1 MAGFLLD
8 VETKQLSRALGR
20 VAAAADKTLELIHL
34 KYNWGLL
41 RIAAA
46 GTAVDLKAVG
56 SWPDVVSIERT
67 AALAL
72 KQYLPDTAVTSL
84 RVENGKLYARDFGL
98 ACVIGEHPEQN
109 EDLVRRQRDLNAAA
123 AALASYRVSAAEIEE
138 LLSEASSENA
148 RLWGPNDGRV
158 IEDVAKAWKCL
169 AAHGVET
176 SAIRRLIDRKTR
188 ESFKSPVMPL

>member
-98 ACVIGEHPEQN
+98 ACDCDSTTRNQPRTPSWLFSANCHP
-109 EDLVRRQRDLNAAA
+109 
-123 AALASYRVSAAEIEE
+123 SF
-138 LLSEASSENA
+138 
-148 RLWGPNDGRV
+148 DGRIV
-158 IEDVAKAWKCL
+158 S
-169 AAHGVET
+169 T
-176 SAIRRLIDRKTR
+176 F
-188 ESFKSPVMPL
+188 ESDH